1 MKIPSSVRYFNKRFL
16 NHLTGRIARTSW
28 GPFCII
34 YHTGR
39 RSGTP
44 YETPIMA
51 FPTAF
56 GFVIVLTYGPQVDWY
71 RNIRAA
77 GCCKIRWHA
86 KDYEIRQIEPME
98 PKLALAELPGF
109 FRAVLGRVG
118 FPGFCQIDRPEPAVY
133 VKEPFIRRMRSGRL
147 GHSPTCR
154 CAFS

>member
-16 NHLTGRIARTSW
+16 NRLTGKVARSSW

-34 YHTGR
+34 CHTGR
-39 RSGTP
+39 RSGKP

-56 GFVIVLTYGPQVDWY
+56 GFVIVLTYGPEVDWY
-71 RNIRAA
+71 RNITAA

-86 KDYEIRQIEPME
+86 RDYELQKVEPME
-98 PKLALAELPGF
+98 PKAALPLLPGF

-118 FPGFCQIDRPEPAVY
+118 FQDF
-133 VKEPFIRRMRSGRL
+133 VKLTGQSPRSPRML
-147 GHSPTCR
+147 E
-154 CAFS
+154 